1 MIRILYFARV
11 REELE
16 LAEEEIPWSQ
26 QICDVSALIGA
37 LCRERG
43 ERWQQVL
50 GQPNLLFSVNQ
61 SLADMD
67 HPIREGDEVAF
78 FPPVTGG

>member
-1 MIRILYFARV
+1 MIRIRYFARV

-16 LAEEEIPWSQ
+16 LAEEELSWRE
-26 QICDVSALIGA
+26 QIASVGA
-37 LCRERG
+37 LVDWLARERG
-43 ERWQQVL
+43 EIWRRVL
-50 GQPNLLFSVNQ
+50 SQPHLLYAVNQ